1 MSQRR
6 TLLNHALVHQM
17 RRTIEQ
23 YELLDRKSQR
33 VVIIALSGGADS
45 TALLWGLLLLG
56 YRCVAA
62 HCNFHLRG
70 PESDRDEA
78 FVTELCEQLG
88 VPLERASFDTYGYAA
103 THKGVSVEMAAR
115 ELRYDF
121 FDKLYERYDAQSIA
135 LGHHLEDNVEQLL
148 INLSQGAGV
157 RGLRGMLPIRE
168 EGKYI
173 RPLIDTP
180 PRLIYD
186 FLSIAGQ
193 SFVTDST
200 NADTTIRRN
209 FVRHTLRPLFDQL
222 NPSFDQAVASTI
234 HILRDLEQ
242 LQDYY
247 IRSTLPA
254 DASQPLEIAW
264 LRRQIAPLALLYS
277 HFVAIDCDRLVLQQ
291 LLMDCTKSERA
302 DSYARYEGRGGI
314 IERYRGYLIGTTSET
329 LARLAQAINFCLK
342 LPTIESWQA
351 KAVLDHP
358 LGSITIA
365 VHDCSETP
373 PPAIRTL
380 TPYSYLV
387 DYDQLLAAMPQLQ
400 FRASTDGEQWIVPL
414 GMKGRKPL
422 AKLLRD
428 AKVLPSRRASTVQL
442 IDNHTGTTLWLAG
455 VCRSAD
461 YQLTPQSRRWA
472 QITFSPTLAEPF
484 ARRTEPHT
492 VAR

>member
-23 YELLDRKSQR
+23 YDLLDRQSQR

-45 TALLWGLLLLG
+45 TALLWGLSLLG

-70 PESDRDEA
+70 EESDRDEA
-78 FVTELCEQLG
+78 FVTELCDKLG
-88 VPLERASFDTYGYAA
+88 VTLERASFDTYGYAA
-103 THKGVSVEMAAR
+103 AHKGVSVEMAAR

-121 FDKLYERYDAQSIA
+121 FDELYVRYDAQCIA

-157 RGLRGMLPIRE
+157 RGLRGMLPVRE

-186 FLSIAGQ
+186 FLRIAEQ
-193 SFVTDST
+193 PFVTDST

-247 IRSTLPA
+247 IKSTLPA
-254 DASQPLEIAW
+254 DDSLPLGIAW
-264 LRRQIAPLALLYS
+264 LRQQIAPLALLYS
-277 HFVAIDCDRLVLQQ
+277 HFATIDCDRLVLQQ
-291 LLMDCTKSERA
+291 LLMDCSNSKRA
-302 DSYARYEGRGGI
+302 DSYARYEGHGGI

-329 LARLAQAINFCLK
+329 LARLEQATNFCLE
-342 LPTIESWQA
+342 LPAIESWQA
-351 KAVLDHP
+351 GAVLDHP
-358 LGSITIA
+358 LGSIEIA
-365 VHDCSETP
+365 VHDSSEMP

-387 DYDQLLAAMPQLQ
+387 DYDQLRAAMPQLQ
-400 FRASTDGEQWIVPL
+400 LSASTDGEQWVAPL
-414 GMKGRKPL
+414 GMKERKPL

-428 AKVLPSRRASTVQL
+428 AKVLPSRRAATVQL
-442 IDNHTGTTLWLAG
+442 IDNHTGTTLWLVG

-461 YQLTPQSRRWA
+461 YQLTPQTRRWA
-472 QITFSPTLAEPF
+472 EITFTPTLSDPF
-484 ARRTEPHT
+484 ARHTELHT

>member
-45 TALLWGLLLLG
+45 TALLWGLSLLG

-157 RGLRGMLPIRE
+157 RGLRGMRPIRE

-186 FLSIAGQ
+186 FLRIAEQ
-193 SFVTDST
+193 PFVTDST

-242 LQDYY
+242 LQDHY

-264 LRRQIAPLALLYS
+264 LRQQIAPLALLYG
-277 HFVAIDCDRLVLQQ
+277 HFAAIDCDRLVLQQ

-358 LGSITIA
+358 LGSITIV
-365 VHDCSETP
+365 VHDCLEIP

-387 DYDQLLAAMPQLQ
+387 DYDRLLAAMPQLQ

-442 IDNHTGTTLWLAG
+442 IDNHTGTTLWVVG

-472 QITFSPTLAEPF
+472 QITFSPTLADPF
-484 ARRTEPHT
+484 ARCTEPHT

>member
-45 TALLWGLLLLG
+45 TALLWGLSLLG

-78 FVTELCEQLG
+78 FVTELCEQLE
-88 VPLERASFDTYGYAA
+88 VPLERASFDTYGYVA

-115 ELRYDF
+115 KLRYDF
-121 FDKLYERYDAQSIA
+121 FDELYARYDAQSIA

-186 FLSIAGQ
+186 FLQIAEQ

-247 IRSTLPA
+247 IRSTLPT
-254 DASQPLEIAW
+254 DATQPLEIAW
-264 LRRQIAPLALLYS
+264 LRQQIAPLALLYS
-277 HFVAIDCDRLVLQQ
+277 YFAAIYCDRIVLQQ

-329 LARLAQAINFCLK
+329 LTRLEQATNFCLE
-342 LPTIESWQA
+342 LPAIESWPA
-351 KAVLDHP
+351 GAVLDHP

-387 DYDQLLAAMPQLQ
+387 DYDQLRAAMPSLQ
-400 FRASTDGEQWIVPL
+400 FRASTDGEQWIAPL

-428 AKVLPSRRASTVQL
+428 AKVLPSRRAATMLL

-461 YQLTPQSRRWA
+461 YQLTPQTRRWA
-472 QITFSPTLAEPF
+472 EITFSLTLSDPF
-484 ARRTEPHT
+484 DECTKPHT

>member
-23 YELLDRKSQR
+23 YDLLDRQSQR

-56 YRCVAA
+56 YRCVAV

-70 PESDRDEA
+70 EESDRDEA
-78 FVTELCEQLG
+78 FVTELCDKLG
-88 VPLERASFDTYGYAA
+88 VTLERASFDTYGYAA
-103 THKGVSVEMAAR
+103 AHKGVSVEMAAR

-121 FDKLYERYDAQSIA
+121 FDELYVRYDAQCIA

-157 RGLRGMLPIRE
+157 RGLRGMLPVRE

-186 FLSIAGQ
+186 FLRIAEQ
-193 SFVTDST
+193 PFVTDST

-247 IRSTLPA
+247 IKSTLPA
-254 DASQPLEIAW
+254 DDSLPLEIVW
-264 LRRQIAPLALLYS
+264 LRQQIAPLALLYS
-277 HFVAIDCDRLVLQQ
+277 HFAAIDCDRLVLQQ

-302 DSYARYEGRGGI
+302 DSYARYEGRRGI

-329 LARLAQAINFCLK
+329 LARLKQATNFCLE
-342 LPTIESWQA
+342 LPAIESWQA
-351 KAVLDHP
+351 GAVLDHP
-358 LGSITIA
+358 LGSIEIA
-365 VHDCSETP
+365 VHDCSEMS
-373 PPAIRTL
+373 PPATRTL

-387 DYDQLLAAMPQLQ
+387 DYDQLRAAMPQLQ
-400 FRASTDGEQWIVPL
+400 LSASTDGEQWVVPL
-414 GMKGRKPL
+414 GMKGRKQL

-428 AKVLPSRRASTVQL
+428 AKVLPSRRAATVQL
-442 IDNHTGTTLWLAG
+442 IDNHTGTTLWLVG

-461 YQLTPQSRRWA
+461 YQLTPQTRRWTE
-472 QITFSPTLAEPF
+472 ITFTPTLSDPF
-484 ARRTEPHT
+484 EGCTELHM

>member
-23 YELLDRKSQR
+23 YDLLDRQSQR

-56 YRCVAA
+56 YRCVAV

-70 PESDRDEA
+70 EESDRDEA
-78 FVTELCEQLG
+78 FVAELCDKLG
-88 VPLERASFDTYGYAA
+88 VTLERASFDTYGYAA
-103 THKGVSVEMAAR
+103 AHKGVSVEMAAR

-121 FDKLYERYDAQSIA
+121 FDELYVQYDAQCIA

-157 RGLRGMLPIRE
+157 RGLRGMLPVRE

-186 FLSIAGQ
+186 FLRIAEQ
-193 SFVTDST
+193 PFVTDST

-242 LQDYY
+242 LQDDYVK
-247 IRSTLPA
+247 STLPA
-254 DASQPLEIAW
+254 DDSLPLGIAW
-264 LRRQIAPLALLYS
+264 FRQQIAPLALLYS
-277 HFVAIDCDRLVLQQ
+277 HFAAIDCDRLVLQQ

-329 LARLAQAINFCLK
+329 LARLEQATNFCLE
-342 LPTIESWQA
+342 LPAIESWQA
-351 KAVLDHP
+351 GAVLDHP
-358 LGSITIA
+358 LGSIEIA
-365 VHDCSETP
+365 VHDCSEMS
-373 PPAIRTL
+373 PPATRTL

-387 DYDQLLAAMPQLQ
+387 DYDQLRAAMPQLQ
-400 FRASTDGEQWIVPL
+400 LSASTDGEQWVVPL
-414 GMKGRKPL
+414 GMKGRKQL

-428 AKVLPSRRASTVQL
+428 AKVLPSRRAATVQL
-442 IDNHTGTTLWLAG
+442 IDNHTGTTLWLVG

-461 YQLTPQSRRWA
+461 YQLSPQTRRWA
-472 QITFSPTLAEPF
+472 EITFTPTLSDPF
-484 ARRTEPHT
+484 ARHTELHT

>member
-23 YELLDRKSQR
+23 YDLLDRQSQR

-56 YRCVAA
+56 YRCVAV

-70 PESDRDEA
+70 EESDRDEA
-78 FVTELCEQLG
+78 FVAELCDKLG
-88 VPLERASFDTYGYAA
+88 VTLERASFDTYGYAA
-103 THKGVSVEMAAR
+103 AHKGVSVEMAAR

-121 FDKLYERYDAQSIA
+121 FDELYVRYDAQCIA

-157 RGLRGMLPIRE
+157 RGLRGMLPVRE

-186 FLSIAGQ
+186 FLRIAEQ
-193 SFVTDST
+193 PFVTDST

-247 IRSTLPA
+247 IKSTLPA
-254 DASQPLEIAW
+254 DDSLPLGIAW
-264 LRRQIAPLALLYS
+264 LRQQIAPLALLYS
-277 HFVAIDCDRLVLQQ
+277 HFGAIDCDRLVLQQ

-302 DSYARYEGRGGI
+302 DSYARYEGRRGI

-329 LARLAQAINFCLK
+329 LARLEQATNFCLE
-342 LPTIESWQA
+342 LPAIESWQA
-351 KAVLDHP
+351 GAVLDHP
-358 LGSITIA
+358 LGSIEIA
-365 VHDCSETP
+365 VHDCSEMS
-373 PPAIRTL
+373 PPATRTL

-387 DYDQLLAAMPQLQ
+387 DYDQLRAAMPQLQ
-400 FRASTDGEQWIVPL
+400 LSASTDGEQWVVPL
-414 GMKGRKPL
+414 GMKGRKQL

-428 AKVLPSRRASTVQL
+428 AKVLPSRRAATVQL
-442 IDNHTGTTLWLAG
+442 IDNHTGTTLWLVG

-461 YQLTPQSRRWA
+461 YQLTPQTRRWA
-472 QITFSPTLAEPF
+472 EITFTPTLSDPF
-484 ARRTEPHT
+484 EGCTELHT

>member
-1 MSQRR
+1 
-6 TLLNHALVHQM
+6 M

-23 YELLDRKSQR
+23 YDLLERDSER

-45 TALLWGLLLLG
+45 TALLWGLSLLG

-70 PESDRDEA
+70 DESDRDEA
-78 FVTELCEQLG
+78 FVTELCAQLG
-88 VPLERASFDTYGYAA
+88 VPLERASFDTYGYVA
-103 THKGVSVEMAAR
+103 THQGVSVEMAAR
-115 ELRYDF
+115 ELRYHF
-121 FDKLYERYDAQSIA
+121 FDELYERYDAQCIA

-157 RGLRGMLPIRE
+157 RGLRGMLPMRE

-186 FLSIAGQ
+186 FLQTAGQ
-193 SFVTDST
+193 PFVTDST

-264 LRRQIAPLALLYS
+264 LRQQIAPLALLYS
-277 HFVAIDCDRLVLQQ
+277 HFASIDCDRLVLQQ
-291 LLMDCTKSERA
+291 LLMDFAKPERA
-302 DSYARYEGRGGI
+302 DSYARYEGRSGI
-314 IERYRGYLIGTTSET
+314 IERYRGHLIGTTSET
-329 LARLAQAINFCLK
+329 LAHLEQAMSVCLE
-342 LPTIESWQA
+342 LPAIASWQA
-351 KAVLDHP
+351 GAVLDHP
-358 LGSITIA
+358 LGSIKIA
-365 VHDCSETP
+365 VHNSSETP
-373 PPAIRTL
+373 PPAIRAL
-380 TPYSYLV
+380 TPYSYLA
-387 DYDQLLAAMPQLQ
+387 DYDQLLSMAPQLQ
-400 FRASTDGEQWIVPL
+400 LRASTDGEQWIAPL
-414 GMKGRKPL
+414 GLKGRKQL

-428 AKVLPSRRASTVQL
+428 AKILPSRRASTAQL
-442 IDNHTGTTLWLAG
+442 IDSHTGTTLWLVG
-455 VCRSAD
+455 LCRSAD
-461 YQLTPQSRRWA
+461 YQLTPQTHRWA
-472 QITFSPTLAEPF
+472 EITFSQTLIDPFEGCREPF
-484 ARRTEPHT
+484 TIAR
-492 VAR
+492 

>member
-23 YELLDRKSQR
+23 YELLDRDSGR

-121 FDKLYERYDAQSIA
+121 FDELYERYDAQSIA

-180 PRLIYD
+180 P
-186 FLSIAGQ
+186 
-193 SFVTDST
+193 
-200 NADTTIRRN
+200 IRTAPR
-209 FVRHTLRPLFDQL
+209 
-222 NPSFDQAVASTI
+222 
-234 HILRDLEQ
+234 
-242 LQDYY
+242 
-247 IRSTLPA
+247 
-254 DASQPLEIAW
+254 
-264 LRRQIAPLALLYS
+264 IAP
-277 HFVAIDCDRLVLQQ
+277 
-291 LLMDCTKSERA
+291 
-302 DSYARYEGRGGI
+302 
-314 IERYRGYLIGTTSET
+314 
-329 LARLAQAINFCLK
+329 
-342 LPTIESWQA
+342 
-351 KAVLDHP
+351 
-358 LGSITIA
+358 
-365 VHDCSETP
+365 
-373 PPAIRTL
+373 
-380 TPYSYLV
+380 
-387 DYDQLLAAMPQLQ
+387 
-400 FRASTDGEQWIVPL
+400 
-414 GMKGRKPL
+414 
-422 AKLLRD
+422 
-428 AKVLPSRRASTVQL
+428 
-442 IDNHTGTTLWLAG
+442 
-455 VCRSAD
+455 
-461 YQLTPQSRRWA
+461 
-472 QITFSPTLAEPF
+472 
-484 ARRTEPHT
+484 
-492 VAR
+492 